1 MEPCVSPRLVKRQ
14 IRKNRLL
21 HLRPDGP
28 KVIPDLLA
36 FRQFHVFGKVQ
47 TAEAA
52 EFLDRN
58 DPMINKILSYPMSIE
73 ETEDSLR
80 DDIAEWK
87 RDQDELETEIFSYNS
102 RHIKTLDNAPHD

>member
-1 MEPCVSPRLVKRQ
+1 M
-14 IRKNRLL
+14 IDTDRKFLIV
-21 HLRPDGP
+21 DGESCEWA
-28 KVIPDLLA
+28 DDT
-36 FRQFHVFGKVQ
+36 FTRR
-47 TAEAA
+47 EAA
-52 EFLDRN
+52 IEKTQEALRKIAEIKSTLREAADFLDQN